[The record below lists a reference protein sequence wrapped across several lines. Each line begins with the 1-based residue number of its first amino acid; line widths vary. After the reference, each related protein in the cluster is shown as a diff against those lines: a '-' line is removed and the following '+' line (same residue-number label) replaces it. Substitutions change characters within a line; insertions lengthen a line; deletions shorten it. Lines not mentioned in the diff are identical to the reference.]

1 MDVFLTRLPSLSS
14 CGIVKRR
21 VRGCI
26 IDERQSIA
34 SQWPTL
40 AAFNS
45 KRKGFSVWDDD
56 EDVVVV
62 DE

>member
-1 MDVFLTRLPSLSS
+1 MAFNALSSVIIILDVFLTRLLSLSS

-45 KRKGFSVWDDD
+45 KRK
-56 EDVVVV
+56 
-62 DE
+62 